1 MSQDASDLAAARAG
15 SPEAFARL
23 YDRHAS
29 VVLSLCRPRCASE
42 ADDAVQETFIRA
54 YRMLDQLDR
63 PAAFRPWLYAIARRV
78 CAERRRSATRR
89 DFHEA
94 RAVLTRVETDREEQ
108 TSVDVLDRTEQLQRL
123 DAALDRLPDNQRL
136 AIHLFYLD
144 HDHVTAAAETLGLSR
159 SGFYKLLHR
168 ARQALAVTMRE
179 VPST

>member
-1 MSQDASDLAAARAG
+1 MSQDASDLAAARSG

-29 VVLSLCRPRCASE
+29 VVMSLCRPRCASD

-54 YRMLDQLDR
+54 YRMLDQLER
-63 PAAFRPWLYAIARRV
+63 PSAFRPWLYAIAKRV
-78 CAERRRSATRR
+78 CAERRRSASRR
-89 DFHEA
+89 NHHEA
-94 RAVLTRVETDREEQ
+94 NAVLTRVETNRDQR
-108 TSVDVLDRTEQLQRL
+108 TCVDVVDRTEQLDRL
-123 DAALDRLPDNQRL
+123 GAALDRLPDDQHL

-144 HDHVTAAAETLGLSR
+144 HDHVTAAAEALGLSR

-168 ARQALAVTMRE
+168 ARQALAASMRE